1 MKRKRIAL
9 MIFSKSMGGAES
21 VVIEMVRHIDYKKFD
36 VFIITND
43 EIQSFFF
50 PYINKNRIFSI
61 GRIYYLS
68 NSVFVN
74 KIILKIFISLNI
86 NIQKILID
94 QKIQKVENFIKI
106 NQIQL
111 IHSHLELDMYM
122 LSKVKKQLGN
132 QIKIIFTMHGSLSL
146 AAEDIHLCGLKKKQ
160 IIDALASYDYYTSA
174 CQFFISILKNY
185 ISIRSKYEI
194 IENGIDFSNINCLLK
209 KTKKTKVQHPEIVNL
224 VYLGGERYKK
234 GPDILLNAI
243 DILVHKYQITHIH
256 LDILRDIS
264 IGSPIFK
271 LTQHRNIDQYISF
284 NGYVPS
290 PGHLKFVYDSDIF
303 VLPSRTEGVA
313 NSLME
318 AIGLEKA
325 IVATDVGGTGEIV
338 IDKHNGLLSSTD
350 PHQLAIKLKQLILNK
365 DLRTFFSKNNKVI
378 KSQFDWNVIIRK
390 YEKMYKQ
397 GLNNEF

>member
-21 VVIEMVRHIDYKKFD
+21 VVIEIVRHIDYKKFD

-43 EIQSFFF
+43 EVQSFFF
-50 PYINKNRIFSI
+50 PYLNKNRIFSI

-68 NSVFVN
+68 NSDFVN
-74 KIILKIFISLNI
+74 KIILKLFISLNI

-94 QKIQKVENFIKI
+94 IKIQKLVNFIKI
-106 NQIQL
+106 NKIEL

-122 LSKVKKQLGN
+122 LSKVKKKLGN
-132 QIKIIFTMHGSLSL
+132 HVKIIFTMHGSLSL
-146 AAEDIHLCGLKKKQ
+146 AAGDIHLCVLKKKQ
-160 IIDALASYDYYTSA
+160 IIDALTSYDYYTSA
-174 CQFFISILKNY
+174 CQFFISILKDY

-209 KTKKTKVQHPEIVNL
+209 KTKLQHTEIVKL

-243 DILVHKYQITHIH
+243 DILVHKYQITHIR

-264 IGSPIFK
+264 IGSSIFK
-271 LTQHRNIDQYISF
+271 LIQHRNIDQYISF
-284 NGYVPS
+284 NGYIPS
-290 PGHLKFVYDSDIF
+290 PDHLKFIYDSDIF
-303 VLPSRTEGVA
+303 VLPSRTEGIA

-338 IDKHNGLLSSTD
+338 IDEHNGLLSSTD

-365 DLRTFFSKNNKVI
+365 DLRTFFSINNKVI

-390 YEKMYKQ
+390 YEKMYIK
-397 GLNNEF
+397 E

>member
-21 VVIEMVRHIDYKKFD
+21 VVIEIVRHIDYKKFD

-43 EIQSFFF
+43 EVQSFFF
-50 PYINKNRIFSI
+50 PYLNKNRIFSI

-68 NSVFVN
+68 NSDFVN
-74 KIILKIFISLNI
+74 KIILKLFISLNI

-94 QKIQKVENFIKI
+94 IKIQKLVNFIKI
-106 NQIQL
+106 NKIEL

-122 LSKVKKQLGN
+122 LSKVKKKLGN
-132 QIKIIFTMHGSLSL
+132 HVKIIFTMHGSLSL
-146 AAEDIHLCGLKKKQ
+146 AAGDIHLCVLKKKQ
-160 IIDALASYDYYTSA
+160 IIDALTSYDYYTSA
-174 CQFFISILKNY
+174 CQFFISILKDY

-194 IENGIDFSNINCLLK
+194 IENGIDFSNINRLLQK
-209 KTKKTKVQHPEIVNL
+209 PKIQRTEIVKL

-243 DILVHKYQITHIH
+243 DILVHNYQITHIR

-264 IGSPIFK
+264 IGSSIFK
-271 LTQHRNIDQYISF
+271 LIQHRNIDQYISF
-284 NGYVPS
+284 NGYIPS
-290 PGHLKFVYDSDIF
+290 PDHLKFIYDSDIF
-303 VLPSRTEGVA
+303 VLPSRTEGIA

-338 IDKHNGLLSSTD
+338 IDEHNGLLSSTD

-365 DLRTFFSKNNKVI
+365 DLRTFFSINNKVI

-390 YEKMYKQ
+390 YEKMYIK
-397 GLNNEF
+397 E